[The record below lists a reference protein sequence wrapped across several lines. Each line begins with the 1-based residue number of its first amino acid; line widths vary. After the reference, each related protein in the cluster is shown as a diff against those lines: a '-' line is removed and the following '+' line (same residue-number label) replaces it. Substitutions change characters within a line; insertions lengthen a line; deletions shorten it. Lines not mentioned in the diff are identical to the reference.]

1 MSDAY
6 PYNNYSKQSQQ
17 PNINFQPITKQSQQ
31 QQQYH
36 SNQQYQQNNN
46 YN

>member
-6 PYNNYSKQSQQ
+6 PYNNYKQSQQ

-31 QQQYH
+31 QYNA
-36 SNQQYQQNNN
+36 NQQYQQNNN